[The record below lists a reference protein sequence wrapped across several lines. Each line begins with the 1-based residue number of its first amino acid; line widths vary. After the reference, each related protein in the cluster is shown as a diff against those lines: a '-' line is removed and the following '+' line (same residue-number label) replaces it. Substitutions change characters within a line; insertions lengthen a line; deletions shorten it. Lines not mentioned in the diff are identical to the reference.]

1 MGKPLN
7 NGPKDR
13 LIHRL
18 AGQVGDKGM
27 AIAILKKRGDLKQ
40 VGKHTALTPH
50 GSGRAVMT
58 AAQRAKD
65 RASKLS
71 NHPTKAYEYNKK
83 TNAATLRVKR
93 T

>member
-65 RASKLS
+65 RAAKSSK
-71 NHPTKAYEYNKK
+71 HPSSTFRYNSR
-83 TNAATLRVKR
+83 TNAATLKGK